1 MVVRIEVG
9 IFQTLLKLQRF
20 LYIVL
25 SAAHSFSR
33 QEQCEIHCTV
43 TFLTTNGSSEQQH
56 VSPSYSPATT
66 EVWSLFVPGGLEKY
80 VGLCVM

>member
-1 MVVRIEVG
+1 VG
-9 IFQTLLKLQRF
+9 FFQILLKLQTF

-25 SAAHSFSR
+25 SGAHSFSR

-43 TFLTTNGSSEQQH
+43 IYVTANGSSEQQH

-66 EVWSLFVPGGLEKY
+66 EVWSLFVPGGLDKQWY
-80 VGLCVM
+80 VG